1 MWINKRVTVG
11 GGFNGTLQSKYRVY
25 LDPVWSVKQMSRPG
39 SAYIVHAICVYVHT
53 IYNTLYIQLMADLTR
68 ITARFTKRGDWH
80 PHNFLL
86 LLLLRPHSGSVYLA
100 CVPH

>member
-11 GGFNGTLQSKYRVY
+11 GGFNGTLQSKCRVY
-25 LDPVWSVKQMSRPG
+25 LDHPVWSGKQMCV

-53 IYNTLYIQLMADLTR
+53 IYNTMPDLTR
-68 ITARFTKRGDWH
+68 NTARFTKRGDWH